1 MKFKLLFTALCA
13 LSFLCVNAQSKK
25 NLIYAN
31 PEVTTHIVMP
41 ELLKLVDIS
50 TPVIVG
56 NQCTDNMVRIKP
68 LPNDSLERVNLN
80 GDFLGTVTLIGERHM
95 VQYDVIYTEEP
106 QKANSIY
113 NVAYDDVMN
122 YSNPEVSMPE
132 SEMARFAWA
141 IYGSPSRFHGIRS
154 SKFGI
159 DARINNIY
167 SIGNYFFVDMTL
179 KNNTNIAYDIA
190 EMRVKLTDKKEVK
203 ATNSQTIELTP
214 VFTLN
219 KDKSF
224 KKDYHQVFVIDR
236 LTFPNEKILNIEIAE
251 NQISGRVINLAME
264 YEDVL
269 NADTFDLPKAGDIPT
284 KTIVKTETVKF
295 RDPQVSKELTDT
307 RIKLTTAHAQIE
319 ELNKELKK
327 SREDYKKSQA
337 AYKELK
343 AKLDRIVAK
352 SQAILEAVNIE
363 TNQTSGVSNDSF
375 QASIK

>member
-1 MKFKLLFTALCA
+1 MKSKLFSIAFCA
-13 LSFLCVNAQSKK
+13 LSVFGASSQNKK
-25 NLIYAN
+25 NLIYVN

-50 TPVIVG
+50 TPAIIG

-68 LPNDSLERVNLN
+68 LPNDSLDHVNIA

-95 VQYDVIYTEEP
+95 VQYDVIFTDTP

-113 NVAYDDVMN
+113 NVAYSDVMN

-141 IYGSPSRFHGIRS
+141 IYGTQPRFHGIRAN
-154 SKFGI
+154 KFGI

-167 SIGNYFFVDMTL
+167 SIGNYFFIDMTL
-179 KNNTNIAYDIA
+179 KNNTKIAYDIA

-219 KDKSF
+219 KNKSF

-236 LTFPNEKILNIEIAE
+236 LTFPNEKILNIEVAE

-269 NADTFDLPKAGDIPT
+269 NADAFNLPKAGEIPT
-284 KTIVKTETVKF
+284 KTIVKTETIKF
-295 RDPQVSKELTDT
+295 RDPEMSKELTAT
-307 RIKLTTAHAQIE
+307 RIKLTSAHAEIDD
-319 ELNKELKK
+319 LNKELKK
-327 SREDYKKSQA
+327 SREDVKKAQA

-343 AKLDRIVAK
+343 TRFDRIVAK

-363 TNQTSGVSNDSF
+363 TSEKTVNPTESF
-375 QASIK
+375 QASLK